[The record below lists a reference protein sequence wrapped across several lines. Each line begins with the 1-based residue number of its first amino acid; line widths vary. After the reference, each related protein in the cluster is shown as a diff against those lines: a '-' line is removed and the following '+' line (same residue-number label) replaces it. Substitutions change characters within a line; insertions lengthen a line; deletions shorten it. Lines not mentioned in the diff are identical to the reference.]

1 MKKIFLRMVRLTCP
15 LIFLL
20 AALSCSGDE
29 LSKYSSLV
37 VSLEADSTANVE
49 PGQIVTLTAK
59 VTKGTKD
66 GDPAWGQKVTFTVLT
81 PNGGS
86 FSPRE
91 RETDSNGEARTLYTA
106 SSSKSA
112 DIIQA
117 SISNDAIATVT
128 LTKTGVARIA
138 SITASPTSVV
148 KGRTSI
154 ITANVTDGAKPLDGE
169 VVTFTIPIN
178 DSGASFINA
187 SGVSVPSVSVT
198 TDAVGDAVAVYLGG
212 SNSPGIDVYD
222 TVRAALT
229 NGSSTSV
236 EITRSDSGI
245 ARIASIAASPTSVVE
260 GRTSIITA
268 NVTDGTKPLGG
279 EAVTFTIPVNASG
292 AGFVNASGVSVPSVS
307 VTTDA
312 GGKAVAVYLG
322 GGNSPGIDVYDTV
335 RAALTNGSSTSVEI
349 TRSAGVSGYLVT
361 VTANPSTLTS
371 LTGSSIVTA
380 NVKDNKGIAI
390 SGIAVT
396 FSTSGAGVL
405 QPATASATTGA
416 NGNANAVF
424 TGAVTGT
431 VVVQANAT
439 INGTTYTGAVVITI
453 P

>member
-20 AALSCSGDE
+20 AALSCGGDQ

-37 VSLEADSTANVE
+37 VSLEADSTTNIE

-59 VTKGTKD
+59 VTKDKD
-66 GDPAWGQKVTFTVLT
+66 GGPAWGQKVTFTVLT

-106 SSSKSA
+106 SSSKSD

-138 SITASPTSVV
+138 SIAASPTSVA
-148 KGRTSI
+148 KGRTSV
-154 ITANVTDGAKPLDGE
+154 ITANVTDGTKPLDGE

-178 DSGASFINA
+178 ASGASFINA
-187 SGVSVPSVSVT
+187 SGVSVPSISVT
-198 TDAVGDAVAVYLGG
+198 TNPGGDAVAIYLGG
-212 SNSPGIDVYD
+212 GNSPGIDVYD

-260 GRTSIITA
+260 GRSSIITV
-268 NVTDGTKPLGG
+268 NVTDGTKPLDG
-279 EAVTFTIPVNASG
+279 EAVTFNIPINASG
-292 AGFVNASGVSVPSVS
+292 ASFVDASGVNVPSIS

-322 GGNSPGIDVYDTV
+322 GGDSPGITVYDTV

-380 NVKDNKGIAI
+380 NVKDNIGIAA

-416 NGNANAVF
+416 TGNATAVF

-431 VVVQANAT
+431 VVVQASAS
-439 INGTTYTGAVVITI
+439 INGITYTGAVIITI

>member
-1 MKKIFLRMVRLTCP
+1 MKKIFLRMVRLACP

-20 AALSCSGDE
+20 AALSCGGDE

-37 VSLEADSTANVE
+37 VSLEADSTVNVE

-59 VTKGTKD
+59 VTKD
-66 GDPAWGQKVTFTVLT
+66 GDPAWGQKVTFTVQT
-81 PNGGS
+81 PSGGS

-91 RETDSNGEARTLYTA
+91 RETDSNGEARTLYTV

-117 SISNDAIATVT
+117 SLSNDAIATVT
-128 LTKTGVARIA
+128 LTKTGIARIA

-154 ITANVTDGAKPLDGE
+154 ITANVTDGTKPLDGE

-178 DSGASFINA
+178 ASGAGFVDA

-198 TDAVGDAVAVYLGG
+198 TNAVGDAVAVYLGG
-212 SNSPGIDVYD
+212 SNSPGINVYD
-222 TVRAALT
+222 TVRGALT

-236 EITRSDSGI
+236 EITRSDAGF

-260 GRTSIITA
+260 GRSSIITV
-268 NVTDGTKPLGG
+268 NVTDETKPLDG
-279 EAVTFTIPVNASG
+279 EVVTFTIPINASG
-292 AGFVNASGVSVPSVS
+292 ASFVNASGVRVPSVS

-322 GGNSPGIDVYDTV
+322 GSNSPGINVYDTV
-335 RAALTNGSSTSVEI
+335 RAALTNGSSTFVEI
-349 TRSAGVSGYLVT
+349 TRIAGVSGYVVT

-380 NVKDNKGIAI
+380 NVKDNKGIGA
-390 SGIAVT
+390 SDIAVA
-396 FSTSGAGVL
+396 FSTSGAGGL

-416 NGNANAVF
+416 SGNANAVF
-424 TGAVTGT
+424 TGAASGT
-431 VVVQANAT
+431 VVVQASAT
-439 INGTTYTGAVVITI
+439 INGTTYTGAVAITI